1 MGTHPLRRWP
11 PRPLHRRGK
20 HGGGRGVFNVEV
32 LTDSNEQTSLPRR
45 RLGCDR
51 ACEEDAR
58 LRHARWRRWQWQFT
72 GLRKSVGGWGG
83 GGFLINAAVYDSRH
97 RNGLPTVNS
106 TPFDLKGDQTC
117 AYRHRLAV
125 AHQRPHPAS
134 AAAAALYLGRAAA
147 ATALVPCAAGGVP
160 RWRRA
165 GPPTHSGRPPS
176 HSRRRPRPHRT
187 PSGRCLPP
195 WRPVSVRPI
204 ALATPRVSC
213 PS

>member
-1 MGTHPLRRWP
+1 MSKRVSHGVAWVATARARRMP
-11 PRPLHRRGK
+11 VCATRC
-20 HGGGRGVFNVEV
+20 GGGGGG
-32 LTDSNEQTSLPRR
+32 SLRLVGASSQDPSGSEEIGR
-45 RLGCDR
+45 RLG
-51 ACEEDAR
+51 
-58 LRHARWRRWQWQFT
+58 
-72 GLRKSVGGWGG
+72 GGVI
-83 GGFLINAAVYDSRH
+83 FLINAAVNDSRH

-106 TPFDLKGDQTC
+106 TLFDLKGDQSC
-117 AYRHRLAV
+117 AYRHRHAV
-125 AHQRPHPAS
+125 AHQQPHPAS